1 MVLAGFG
8 LTISVEGFYSGRNIA
23 GSTRM
28 IPVIA
33 LEMDGLGLARGL
45 GFILTA
51 ITMLVLR
58 CSQMIQSRPKKR
70 R

>member
-1 MVLAGFG
+1 MGG
-8 LTISVEGFYSGRNIA
+8 NIA

-33 LEMDGLGLARGL
+33 LERTKDGLGLARGL

-51 ITMLVLR
+51 ITMLVSPAAFVLG
-58 CSQMIQSRPKKR
+58 KK
-70 R
+70 

>member
-1 MVLAGFG
+1 MGG
-8 LTISVEGFYSGRNIA
+8 NIA

-33 LEMDGLGLARGL
+33 LEMTKDGLGLARGL

-51 ITMLVLR
+51 MTKIVSPAAFVLGL
-58 CSQMIQSRPKKR
+58 K
-70 R
+70 